1 MKSLKLIFLLLITLT
16 YEYSYASEKDKLFQ
30 EQSILSVLYVQTSTE
45 FAANNIQTFNN
56 ASKAL
61 DMALKDKTWT
71 AALEQKDNFISK
83 DPAIIVDVDE
93 TVLDNS
99 SFQSRTILSGLS
111 YPNGW
116 AKWVNES
123 KATAVEGVY
132 EFLHYANE
140 SEVKIFYVTNRL
152 ESFREP
158 TIRNLKSLGLPFD
171 DNLNSLIMRE
181 DEDVRDKTKRRKN
194 IAENYR
200 ILLLLG
206 DQLTDFISTKEAYV
220 FHSDRKKLANKYSD
234 MWGSKWFM
242 ITNPTYGRW
251 ELSIYDEMPKSEEE
265 AIQKRKETLNP

>member
-1 MKSLKLIFLLLITLT
+1 MKSLKLIFLLLITIT
-16 YEYSYASEKDKLFQ
+16 YEYSYASEKDKSFQ
-30 EQSILSVLYVQTSTE
+30 EQSMLSVIYVQTSTE

-71 AALEQKDNFISK
+71 AALEQKDNFVSK

-132 EFLHYANE
+132 KFLHYANE

-158 TIRNLKSLGLPFD
+158 TIKNLKSLGLPFD
-171 DNLNSLIMRE
+171 DSLNSLIMRE
-181 DEDVRDKTKRRKN
+181 DEDVRDKTERRKN

-200 ILLLLG
+200 IVLLLG

-220 FHSDRKKLANKYSD
+220 FHSDRKKLANKYAD

>member
-30 EQSILSVLYVQTSTE
+30 EQSMLSVLYVQTSTE

-83 DPAIIVDVDE
+83 EPAIIIDVDE

-140 SEVKIFYVTNRL
+140 SNVKIFYVTNRL

-171 DNLNSLIMRE
+171 DSLNSLIMRE
-181 DEDVRDKTKRRKN
+181 DEDVRDKTERRKN

-200 ILLLLG
+200 IVLLLG

-220 FHSDRKKLANKYSD
+220 YHSDRKKLANKYSD

>member
-1 MKSLKLIFLLLITLT
+1 MKSLKLIFLLLITLSW
-16 YEYSYASEKDKLFQ
+16 EYSYASEKDKSFQ

-71 AALEQKDNFISK
+71 AALEQKDNFVSK
-83 DPAIIVDVDE
+83 DPAIIIDVDE

-123 KATAVEGVY
+123 MATAVEGVY

-140 SEVKIFYVTNRL
+140 NDVKIFYVTNRL

-181 DEDVRDKTKRRKN
+181 DENVRDKTKRRKN
-194 IAENYR
+194 IAEDYR
-200 ILLLLG
+200 IVLLLG

-220 FHSDRKKLANKYSD
+220 YHSDRKKLANKYSD

>member
-1 MKSLKLIFLLLITLT
+1 MKSLKPILFLLITVANVH
-16 YEYSYASEKDKLFQ
+16 SFASEKDKSFQ
-30 EQSILSVLYVQTSTE
+30 EQSMLSVLYVQTSTE

-61 DMALKDKTWT
+61 DIALQDKTWT
-71 AALEQKDNFISK
+71 AALEQKGNFASK
-83 DPAIIVDVDE
+83 IPAIIVDVDE

-132 EFLHYANE
+132 EFLHYANDNN
-140 SEVKIFYVTNRL
+140 VKIFYVTNRL
-152 ESFREP
+152 ETFREP
-158 TIRNLKSLGLPFD
+158 TIKNIKKLGLPFD
-171 DNLNSLIMRE
+171 DNANTLLMRV
-181 DEDVRDKTKRRKN
+181 DENVRDKTERRKN

-200 ILLLLG
+200 IVLLLG

-220 FHSDRKKLANKYSD
+220 FHSDRKKLAKKYSD

-251 ELSIYDEMPKSEEE
+251 ELSIYDQMPKSEDE

>member
-1 MKSLKLIFLLLITLT
+1 MKSLKLIFLLLITIT
-16 YEYSYASEKDKLFQ
+16 YEYSYASEKDKSFQ
-30 EQSILSVLYVQTSTE
+30 EQSMLSVIYVQTSTE

-71 AALEQKDNFISK
+71 AALEQKDSFVSK
-83 DPAIIVDVDE
+83 DPAIIIDVDE

-140 SEVKIFYVTNRL
+140 SNVKIFYVTNRL

-171 DNLNSLIMRE
+171 DNINSLIMRE

-200 ILLLLG
+200 IVLLLG

-251 ELSIYDEMPKSEEE
+251 ELSIYDEIPNSDEE
-265 AIQKRKETLNP
+265 AIQKRKDTLNI

>member
-30 EQSILSVLYVQTSTE
+30 EQSMLSVLYVQTSTE

-71 AALEQKDNFISK
+71 AALEQKDSFVSK
-83 DPAIIVDVDE
+83 DPAIIIDVDE

-140 SEVKIFYVTNRL
+140 SNVKIFYVTNRL

-194 IAENYR
+194 IAEDYR
-200 ILLLLG
+200 IVLLLG

-220 FHSDRKKLANKYSD
+220 YHSDRKKLANKYSD

>member
-1 MKSLKLIFLLLITLT
+1 MKSLRHTLFLLITIT
-16 YEYSYASEKDKLFQ
+16 YGYSYASEEDKSFQ
-30 EQSILSVLYVQTSTE
+30 EQSMLSVLYVQTSTE

-61 DMALKDKTWT
+61 DMALQDKTWT
-71 AALEQKDNFISK
+71 AALEQKNNFSSK
-83 DPAIIVDVDE
+83 KPAIIVDVDE

-123 KATAVEGVY
+123 NASAVEGVY
-132 EFLHYANE
+132 EFLHYVND
-140 SEVKIFYVTNRL
+140 SDVKIFYVTNRL

-158 TIRNLKSLGLPFD
+158 TIKNLKRLGLPFD
-171 DNLNSLIMRE
+171 DNKNTLLMRV
-181 DEDVRDKTKRRKN
+181 DENVRDKTERRRN
-194 IAENYR
+194 IADDYR
-200 ILLLLG
+200 IVLLVG

-220 FHSDRKKLANKYSD
+220 FHSDRKKLAKKYSD

-251 ELSIYDEMPKSEEE
+251 ELSIYDQMPKSEDE

>member
-1 MKSLKLIFLLLITLT
+1 MKSLKLIFLLLITLAW
-16 YEYSYASEKDKLFQ
+16 EYSYASEKDKSFQ

-71 AALEQKDNFISK
+71 AALEQKDNFVSK

-123 KATAVEGVY
+123 KATAVEDVY
-132 EFLHYANE
+132 EFLHYADE
-140 SEVKIFYVTNRL
+140 SNVKIFYVTNRL

-171 DNLNSLIMRE
+171 DNINSLIMRE

-200 ILLLLG
+200 IVLLLG

>member
-1 MKSLKLIFLLLITLT
+1 MKSLKLIFLLLITIT
-16 YEYSYASEKDKLFQ
+16 YENSYASEKDKSFQ
-30 EQSILSVLYVQTSTE
+30 EQSMLSVLYVQTSTE

-71 AALEQKDNFISK
+71 AALEQKDNFVSK
-83 DPAIIVDVDE
+83 DPAIIIDVDE

-140 SEVKIFYVTNRL
+140 SNVKIFYVTNRL

-171 DNLNSLIMRE
+171 DNINSLIMRE

-200 ILLLLG
+200 IVLLLG

-265 AIQKRKETLNP
+265 AIQKRKETLNL

>member
-1 MKSLKLIFLLLITLT
+1 MKSLRHTLFLLITIT
-16 YEYSYASEKDKLFQ
+16 YGYSYASEEDKSFQ
-30 EQSILSVLYVQTSTE
+30 EQSMLSVLYVQTSTE

-61 DMALKDKTWT
+61 DMAIQDKTWT
-71 AALEQKDNFISK
+71 AALEQKNNFSSK
-83 DPAIIVDVDE
+83 KPAIIVDVDE

-123 KATAVEGVY
+123 NASAVEGVY
-132 EFLHYANE
+132 EFLHYAKD
-140 SEVKIFYVTNRL
+140 SDVKIFYVTNRL

-158 TIRNLKSLGLPFD
+158 TIKNLKRLGLPFD
-171 DNLNSLIMRE
+171 DNKNTLLMRV
-181 DEDVRDKTKRRKN
+181 DENVRDKTERRRN
-194 IAENYR
+194 IADDYR
-200 ILLLLG
+200 IVLLVG

-220 FHSDRKKLANKYSD
+220 FHSDRKKLAKKYSD

-251 ELSIYDEMPKSEEE
+251 ELSIYDKMPKSEDE

>member
-1 MKSLKLIFLLLITLT
+1 MKSLRHTLFLLITIT
-16 YEYSYASEKDKLFQ
+16 NGYSYASEEDKSFQ
-30 EQSILSVLYVQTSTE
+30 EQSMLSVLYVQTSTE

-61 DMALKDKTWT
+61 DMAIQDKTWT
-71 AALEQKDNFISK
+71 AALEQKNNFSSK
-83 DPAIIVDVDE
+83 KPAIIVDVDE

-123 KATAVEGVY
+123 KASAVEGVY
-132 EFLHYANE
+132 EFLHHVNDND
-140 SEVKIFYVTNRL
+140 VKIFYVTNRL

-158 TIRNLKSLGLPFD
+158 TIKNLKRLGLPFD
-171 DNLNSLIMRE
+171 DNKNTLLMRV
-181 DEDVRDKTKRRKN
+181 DENVRDKTERRRN
-194 IAENYR
+194 IADDYR
-200 ILLLLG
+200 IVLLVG

-220 FHSDRKKLANKYSD
+220 FHSDRKKLAKKYSD

-251 ELSIYDEMPKSEEE
+251 ELSIYDKMPKSEDE

>member
-1 MKSLKLIFLLLITLT
+1 M
-16 YEYSYASEKDKLFQ
+16 
-30 EQSILSVLYVQTSTE
+30 LSVLYVQTSTE

-61 DMALKDKTWT
+61 DIALQDSTWT
-71 AALEQKDNFISK
+71 AALEQKGNFASK
-83 DPAIIVDVDE
+83 IPAIIVDVDE

-132 EFLHYANE
+132 EFLHYANDNN
-140 SEVKIFYVTNRL
+140 VKIFYVTNRL
-152 ESFREP
+152 ETFREP
-158 TIRNLKSLGLPFD
+158 TIKNIKKLGLPFD
-171 DNLNSLIMRE
+171 DNANTLLMRV
-181 DEDVRDKTKRRKN
+181 DENVRDKTERRKN

-200 ILLLLG
+200 IVLLLG

-220 FHSDRKKLANKYSD
+220 FHSDRKKLAKKYSD

-251 ELSIYDEMPKSEEE
+251 ELSIYDEMPKSEDE

>member
-16 YEYSYASEKDKLFQ
+16 WEYSYASEKDKSFQ

-71 AALEQKDNFISK
+71 AALEQKDNFVSK

-140 SEVKIFYVTNRL
+140 SNVKIFYVTNRL

-171 DNLNSLIMRE
+171 DKINSLIMRE

-200 ILLLLG
+200 IVLLLG

>member
-1 MKSLKLIFLLLITLT
+1 MKSLKLIFLLLITLSW
-16 YEYSYASEKDKLFQ
+16 EYSYASEKDKSFQ

-71 AALEQKDNFISK
+71 AALEQKDNFVSK
-83 DPAIIVDVDE
+83 DPAIIIDVDE

-116 AKWVNES
+116 SKWVNES
-123 KATAVEGVY
+123 MATAVEGVY

-140 SEVKIFYVTNRL
+140 NDVKIFYVTNRL
-152 ESFREP
+152 ESLREP

-181 DEDVRDKTKRRKN
+181 DENVRDKTKRRKN
-194 IAENYR
+194 IAEDYR
-200 ILLLLG
+200 IVLLLG

-220 FHSDRKKLANKYSD
+220 YHSDRKKLANKYSD

>member
-1 MKSLKLIFLLLITLT
+1 MKSQKLIFLLLITLAW
-16 YEYSYASEKDKLFQ
+16 EYSYASEKDKSFQ

-71 AALEQKDNFISK
+71 AALEQKDSFVSK
-83 DPAIIVDVDE
+83 DPAIIIDVDE

-132 EFLHYANE
+132 KFLHYANE

-171 DNLNSLIMRE
+171 DSLNSLIMRE
-181 DEDVRDKTKRRKN
+181 DEDVRDKTERRKN

-200 ILLLLG
+200 IVLLLG

-251 ELSIYDEMPKSEEE
+251 ELSIYDEMPKSEED
-265 AIQKRKETLNP
+265 AMQKRKETLNP